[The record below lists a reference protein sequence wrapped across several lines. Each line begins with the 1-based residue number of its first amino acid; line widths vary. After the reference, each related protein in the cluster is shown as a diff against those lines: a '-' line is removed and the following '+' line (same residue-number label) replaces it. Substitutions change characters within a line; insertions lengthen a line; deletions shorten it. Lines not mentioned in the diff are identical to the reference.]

1 MAHVVNALVAPGV
14 AVAASQPARGSKNYC
29 NAGRPAI
36 VAGLSSKSSISAP
49 TSAVDAPVVLGGLGA
64 AATRL
69 QAELRIRSTTS
80 FAASAVGTS
89 MSAGTMGA
97 NEEGTDS
104 FQFSR
109 IPTSMAAL
117 GSVQGVTLQKGS
129 LDMSQE
135 TKSFEMSVDD
145 SGGGGNNG
153 GKVNNGGGGDGDD
166 GDDDDYFDDF
176 DGDDEGDN
184 GWLSRRAVLPELFDR
199 QTLEC
204 VLSEWYRSIGNLPA
218 GIRMAVEMGLV
229 SSAQLMRFL
238 SLDARPTVVRAVT
251 RNFPAGTSRAFVGR
265 LMGDPAFLVKMSVEQ
280 AFTAAASVA
289 YEYQQRGDRFTKEL
303 DLVAANTLTLM
314 ATNAVV
320 NWAVAPSRS
329 FGATHKH
336 RWQGALA
343 DLPNNI
349 FDKSGPLREFTNAS
363 RASGFLF
370 KAAELSAVGMGVG
383 AVGGAMSNG
392 LVALRRKKDPSYI
405 VDPKVPAVG
414 QNALGMG
421 AFAGLSCNLRYQL
434 LAGIDRSMFQTYNS
448 LGLVVASTTILR
460 GLNVML
466 GEPTRRMLCGQEREL
481 PMWKE
486 QVMTNAAAG
495 KRARIVQKFRGSA
508 MIREEITLEDIP
520 RPRSRRGIV
529 GRSASGKLVKKVK
542 KSKKGTKSSKAR
554 RAAAAASA

>member
-238 SLDARPTVVRAVT
+238 SLDARPTVVREI
-251 RNFPAGTSRAFVGR
+251 GRAHV
-265 LMGDPAFLVKMSVEQ
+265 
-280 AFTAAASVA
+280 
-289 YEYQQRGDRFTKEL
+289 
-303 DLVAANTLTLM
+303 
-314 ATNAVV
+314 
-320 NWAVAPSRS
+320 
-329 FGATHKH
+329 
-336 RWQGALA
+336 
-343 DLPNNI
+343 
-349 FDKSGPLREFTNAS
+349 
-363 RASGFLF
+363 
-370 KAAELSAVGMGVG
+370 
-383 AVGGAMSNG
+383 
-392 LVALRRKKDPSYI
+392 
-405 VDPKVPAVG
+405 
-414 QNALGMG
+414 
-421 AFAGLSCNLRYQL
+421 
-434 LAGIDRSMFQTYNS
+434 
-448 LGLVVASTTILR
+448 
-460 GLNVML
+460 
-466 GEPTRRMLCGQEREL
+466 
-481 PMWKE
+481 
-486 QVMTNAAAG
+486 
-495 KRARIVQKFRGSA
+495 
-508 MIREEITLEDIP
+508 
-520 RPRSRRGIV
+520 
-529 GRSASGKLVKKVK
+529 
-542 KSKKGTKSSKAR
+542 
-554 RAAAAASA
+554 